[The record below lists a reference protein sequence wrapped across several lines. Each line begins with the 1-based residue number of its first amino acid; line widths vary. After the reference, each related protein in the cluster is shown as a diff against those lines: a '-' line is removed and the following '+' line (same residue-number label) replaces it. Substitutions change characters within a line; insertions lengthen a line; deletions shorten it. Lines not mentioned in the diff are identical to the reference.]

1 MSLTLDPALEAR
13 IQREVDLGHFPDA
26 DTVINAALDL
36 FPSPERKNG
45 CSATTKPSRN
55 ISKRATPRPG
65 AANSTPKT
73 RPSKSCANGPE
84 HAPLSP

>member
-36 FPSPERKNG
+36 LPSPEQEEWLQ
-45 CSATTKPSRN
+45 RN
-55 ISKRATPRPG
+55 REALSEHLEESYAQAERGELYTEDQALEILRDVPQPAS
-65 AANSTPKT
+65 ST
-73 RPSKSCANGPE
+73 
-84 HAPLSP
+84 L